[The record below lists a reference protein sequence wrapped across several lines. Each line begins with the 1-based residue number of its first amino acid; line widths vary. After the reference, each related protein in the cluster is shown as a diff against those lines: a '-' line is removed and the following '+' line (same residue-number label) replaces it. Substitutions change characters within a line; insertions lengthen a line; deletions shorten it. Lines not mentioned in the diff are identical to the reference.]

1 MKEKTLV
8 LLVLVLLALSL
19 SSYAGYR
26 LGYEAGRGSVT
37 TVRMGYLVGDIHQIG
52 CFVGRELELFEKE
65 AGSGYRFRY
74 LEYVNGPAE
83 MADFVAGEL
92 DAGYVGVVP
101 ALIALSQGADLK
113 IVASANLEGSALVAR
128 KGIENVW
135 GLDGKRVGTPGLG
148 TIQDSMLSMIE
159 NKEGITVSHRHYSGP
174 STLPLALEKGEVDGY
189 IAWEPYCAEAVVNGT
204 GQVVYTSHDILPDHQ
219 CCVFYVSGELLRKD
233 RRLALSLVRAHLK
246 AMQVVEDNENL
257 AMHIFSS
264 RTGKSMNVVQES
276 WKRMVWDPTPN
287 EESIRIFTRTLLEA
301 GKITGVENVEAFV
314 RDALDLTLLEEAQI
328 GSRW

>member
-1 MKEKTLV
+1 MKERTLA

-26 LGYEAGRGSVT
+26 LGYEAGRESVT
-37 TVRMGYLVGDIHQIG
+37 AVRMGYLVGDIHQIG
-52 CFVGRELELFEKE
+52 SFVGRELELFEEE

-83 MADFVAGEL
+83 MNDFVAGEL

-113 IVASANLEGSALVAR
+113 IVASANLEGSALVAK
-128 KGIENVW
+128 KGTENVRA
-135 GLDGKRVGTPGLG
+135 LDGKRVGTPGLG
-148 TIQDSMLSMIE
+148 TIQDALLSMIE
-159 NKEGITVSHRHYSGP
+159 NKENITVTHVAYSGP

-189 IAWEPYCAEAVVNGT
+189 IAWEPFCAEAVVNGT

-219 CCVFYVSGELLRKD
+219 CCVLYVSGKLLRED
-233 RRLALSLVRAHLK
+233 RRLALSLVKAHLRAMEVVRENENR
-246 AMQVVEDNENL
+246 AMQ
-257 AMHIFSS
+257 IFSS
-264 RTGKSMNVVQES
+264 RTGKSLSVIQES

-287 EESIRIFTRTLLEA
+287 EESIRIFTRALLEA

-314 RDALDLTLLEEAQI
+314 RNALDLTLLEEAL
-328 GSRW
+328 R

>member
-1 MKEKTLV
+1 MKEKTLAT
-8 LLVLVLLALSL
+8 LVLVLLALSL

-37 TVRMGYLVGDIHQIG
+37 TVRMGYLVGDIHQIS
-52 CFVGRELELFEKE
+52 CFVGRELELFEEE

-74 LEYVNGPAE
+74 LEYVNGPAQMNE
-83 MADFVAGEL
+83 FMAGGL

-135 GLDGKRVGTPGLG
+135 GLNGKRVGTPGLG
-148 TIQDSMLSMIE
+148 TIQDALLSMIE
-159 NKEGITVSHRHYSGP
+159 NQTGITVEHVHYAGP
-174 STLPLALEKGEVDGY
+174 STLPLALEKGEIDGY
-189 IAWEPYCAEAVVNGT
+189 IAWEPFCAEAVVKGT
-204 GQVVYTSHDILPDHQ
+204 GQVVYTSHDILPNHQ
-219 CCVFYVSGELLRKD
+219 CCVFYVSGRLLRKD
-233 RRLALSLVRAHLK
+233 RRLALSLVRAHLR
-246 AMQVVEDNENL
+246 AMRVVEENENL
-257 AMHIFSS
+257 AMQIFFS
-264 RTGKSMNVVQES
+264 RTGKSMGVIQES

-287 EESIRIFTRTLLEA
+287 EESILTFARLLIQA

-314 RDALDLTLLEEAQI
+314 RKALDLTLLEEA
-328 GSRW
+328 RHKV

>member
-1 MKEKTLV
+1 MKEKTLGLV
-8 LLVLVLLALSL
+8 VLVLLALSL

-26 LGYEAGRGSVT
+26 LGYEEGRRSVT

-83 MADFVAGEL
+83 MNDFTAGGL

-101 ALIALSQGADLK
+101 ALIALSKGADLK

-128 KGIENVW
+128 KGIDNVR
-135 GLDGKRVGTPGLG
+135 GLSGKRVGTPGLG
-148 TIQDSMLSMIE
+148 TIQDALLSMIE
-159 NKEGITVSHRHYSGP
+159 NKEGITVTHVAYPGP
-174 STLPLALEKGEVDGY
+174 STLPLALEKGEIDGY
-189 IAWEPYCAEAVVNGT
+189 IAWEPFCAEAVVNGT
-204 GQVVYTSHDILPDHQ
+204 GQVVYTSHDILPNHQ
-219 CCVFYVSGELLRKD
+219 CCVFYVSGKLLRED
-233 RRLALSLVRAHLK
+233 RRLALSLLKAHLRAMEVVVENENR
-246 AMQVVEDNENL
+246 AMQ
-257 AMHIFSS
+257 IFSS
-264 RTGKSMNVVQES
+264 RTGKSMDVIRES

-287 EESIRIFTRTLLEA
+287 EESIRIFAQTLIQA

-314 RDALDLTLLEEAQI
+314 KSALDLTLLEEAQ
-328 GSRW
+328 R